1 MPLTVLDGSTFCVC
15 DERGDVDGIAA
26 ASGFFA
32 SDTRF
37 LSRSVLTLG
46 GARLDP
52 LSHDHAT
59 PHLASFVLRNPL
71 AGGLRPN
78 ELVIE
83 RERFVGDCMEE
94 RIAIEN
100 HSHRRVDVDLGL
112 ELAADFADIF
122 VVKDLEP
129 GFGLQVEET
138 LPQAHPPERAGNGTL
153 VFSDG
158 SFRGR
163 TVVHLSE
170 AFDESDG
177 VARFALSLEP
187 GARWRLVVGVQA
199 ELEGVEPLTAAS
211 FARELDEERCRAER
225 SFAEWQSSAPVLGAG
240 WDDLVHTWNRSLGD
254 LAALR
259 MRVPEVPDGH
269 LLAAGTPWFMTVFGR
284 DTLISSLQTL
294 LLGPELAA
302 GTLRVLAATQATA
315 DDAER
320 DAEPGKIIH
329 ELRRGKAA
337 LAWTDRYYGT
347 VDATPLFLV
356 LLSEVWRWTDDPAL
370 PLELEDAARRALAW
384 IDDYADLDGDGLVE
398 YKRRS
403 SHGIGNQTWK
413 DSGDSMAFHDGTLA
427 EAPIAP
433 VEVQGYVYDA
443 KLRIAEMAR
452 ELWRDDALAEKLEND
467 AAELQRRFDEAFWLE
482 ERGFYAL
489 GLDREKRPIDS
500 LTSNVGHLLWSGIVP
515 EHRRERVANL
525 LVGDALW
532 SGWGVR
538 TMAVGEG
545 AYNPLVYHDGTVWP
559 HDNSLVAWGL
569 AHSGHPEEA
578 ARILRAMVEA
588 AAHFD
593 YRLPEVFAGFARDH
607 TGFPVVY
614 PTASSP
620 QAWAAGTPV
629 LLLQA
634 VLRLVPDRS
643 RASSPLG
650 GVTCTGRLE
659 GLSLEGVRLPLSCS
673 RQCSAWYPTAAGEF
687 SARRRHMYRK
697 SLRASRSRVSARS
710 ADAGRCGSRAEW

>member
-15 DERGDVDGIAA
+15 DERGDVDGLAT

-59 PHLASFVLRNPL
+59 PYLASFVLRNPL
-71 AGGLRPN
+71 VGGLRPN

-94 RIAIEN
+94 RIVVEN
-100 HSHRRVDVDLGL
+100 HSHRPIEVELGL

-122 VVKDLEP
+122 VVKSLEP
-129 GFGLQVEET
+129 GFGEPADET
-138 LPQAHPPERAGNGTL
+138 LPPAQPPERGGNGTL

-158 SFRGR
+158 SFGGR

-170 AFDESDG
+170 SFEELDG

-199 ELEGVEPLTAAS
+199 ELEGVAPLTPAS
-211 FARELDEERCRAER
+211 FARELDEERRNAER
-225 SFAEWQSSAPVLGAG
+225 SLTQWQGSAPVLSAR
-240 WDDLVHTWNRSLGD
+240 WDDLVHTWNRSLAD

-259 MRVPEVPDGH
+259 MRVPEIADGE

-284 DTLISSLQTL
+284 DTLISSFQTL

-302 GTLRVLAATQATA
+302 GTLRVLAETQATV

-347 VDATPLFLV
+347 VDATPLFLI
-356 LLSEVWRWTDDPAL
+356 LLSELWRWTDDPAL
-370 PLELEDAARRALAW
+370 PLELEGAARRALAW
-384 IDDYADLDGDGLVE
+384 IDGAGDPDGDGFVE
-398 YKRRS
+398 YNRRS
-403 SHGIGNQTWK
+403 SHGIRNQTWK

-427 EAPIAP
+427 QPPIAP

-443 KLRIAEMAR
+443 KLRLAEMAR
-452 ELWRDDALAEKLEND
+452 ELWRDDALADRLEKD
-467 AAELQRRFDEAFWLE
+467 AAELRARFDAAFWLE

-489 GLDREKRPIDS
+489 GLDHAKRPIDS
-500 LTSNVGHLLWSGIVP
+500 LTSNLGHLLWSGIVP
-515 EHRRERVANL
+515 EARRESVAEL
-525 LVGDALW
+525 LMADALW

-569 AHSGHPEEA
+569 AKSGRPQDA
-578 ARILRAMVEA
+578 ARILRATVEA
-588 AAHFD
+588 AGHFD
-593 YRLPEVFAGFARDH
+593 YRLPEVFAGFTRAH

-620 QAWAAGTPV
+620 QAWAAATPV

-634 VLRLVPDRS
+634 VLGLVPDRAEHRLCS
-643 RASSPLG
+643 VAVGAPEW
-650 GVTCTGRLE
+650 LE
-659 GLSLEGVRLPLSCS
+659 GLSLTGVHAFGRRWTVRVEGGTVHVEH
-673 RQCSAWYPTAAGEF
+673 A
-687 SARRRHMYRK
+687 
-697 SLRASRSRVSARS
+697 
-710 ADAGRCGSRAEW
+710 

>member
-1 MPLTVLDGSTFCVC
+1 VPLTVLDGSTFCVC
-15 DERGDVDGIAA
+15 DERGDVDGLAT

-52 LSHDHAT
+52 LSHDHST

-71 AGGLRPN
+71 AGGLQPN

-94 RIAIEN
+94 RIVVQN
-100 HSHRRVDVDLGL
+100 HSQRRVETELGL

-129 GFGLQVEET
+129 GFGRPVDVK
-138 LPQAHPPERAGNGTL
+138 LPPARRPECTVDGTL

-158 SFRGR
+158 AFSGR

-170 AFDESDG
+170 AFDTSDG

-187 GARWRLVVGVQA
+187 GARWELVVGVQA
-199 ELEGVEPLTAAS
+199 ELDGVEPLAAAS
-211 FARELDEERCRAER
+211 FARELGDERRRAEQ
-225 SFAEWQSSAPVLGAG
+225 SWTEWQGSAPVLHAD
-240 WDDLVHTWNRSLGD
+240 WDDLVHTWNRSLAD

-259 MRVPEVPDGH
+259 MRVPELADGE

-284 DTLISSLQTL
+284 DTLVSSLQTL

-302 GTLRVLAATQATA
+302 GTLRVLAATQSAT

-337 LAWTDRYYGT
+337 LVWTDRYYGT

-356 LLSEVWRWTDDPAL
+356 LLSELWRWTDDPTL
-370 PLELEDAARRALAW
+370 PLELEDAARRALDW
-384 IDDYADLDGDGLVE
+384 IDGPADPDGDGFVE
-398 YKRRS
+398 YERRS
-403 SHGIGNQTWK
+403 PDGMRNQTWK
-413 DSGDSMAFHDGTLA
+413 DSEDSMAFHDGTLA
-427 EAPIAP
+427 LAPIAP

-443 KLRIAEMAR
+443 KLRLAEIAR
-452 ELWRDDALAEKLEND
+452 EVWRDDALAEKLESD
-467 AAELQRRFDEAFWLE
+467 ASELRRRFDEVFWLE
-482 ERGFYAL
+482 DRGFYAL

-515 EHRRERVANL
+515 EQRRETIADL
-525 LVGDALW
+525 LMGDALW
-532 SGWGVR
+532 SGWGIR
-538 TMAVGEG
+538 TMAACEG

-569 AHSGHPEEA
+569 AQSGRPEDA

-607 TGFPVVY
+607 TAFPVVY

-620 QAWAAGTPV
+620 QAWAAATPI

-634 VLRLVPDRS
+634 VLRLVPDRAERVLRS
-643 RASSPLG
+643 EASCVPDLLEGFSLG
-650 GVTCTGRLE
+650 GVHAFGRQWT
-659 GLSLEGVRLPLSCS
+659 VRVEDG
-673 RQCSAWYPTAAGEF
+673 A
-687 SARRRHMYRK
+687 
-697 SLRASRSRVSARS
+697 VSVAP
-710 ADAGRCGSRAEW
+710 A

>member
-1 MPLTVLDGSTFCVC
+1 LPLTVLDGSTFCVC
-15 DERGDVDGIAA
+15 DERGDVDGLAT

-52 LSHDHAT
+52 LSHDHSA

-71 AGGLRPN
+71 AGGLQPN

-94 RIAIEN
+94 RIAVEN
-100 HSHRRVDVDLGL
+100 HSQRRVDVELGL

-122 VVKDLEP
+122 VVKSLEP
-129 GFGLQVEET
+129 GFGEPADET
-138 LPQAHPPERAGNGTL
+138 LPPAHPPERAGNGTL
-153 VFSDG
+153 VFSGG
-158 SFRGR
+158 SFSGR
-163 TVVHLSE
+163 TVIHLSE
-170 AFDESDG
+170 PFDASDG
-177 VARFALSLEP
+177 IARFALSLQP

-199 ELEGVEPLTAAS
+199 ELEGVAPLPAAS
-211 FARELDEERCRAER
+211 FARELDEERRRAEESMR
-225 SFAEWQSSAPVLGAG
+225 DWQRSAPALSAR
-240 WDDLVHTWNRSLGD
+240 WDDLVHTWNRSLAD
-254 LAALR
+254 LASLR
-259 MRVPEVPDGH
+259 MRVPEVGDGH

-284 DTLISSLQTL
+284 DTLVSSLQTL

-302 GTLRVLAATQATA
+302 GTLRVLAATQASS
-315 DDAER
+315 DDSER

-356 LLSEVWRWTDDPAL
+356 LLSEVWRWTDDPSL
-370 PLELEDAARRALAW
+370 PLELEEPARRALAW
-384 IDDYADLDGDGLVE
+384 IDGPADLDGDGFVE
-398 YKRRS
+398 YERRS
-403 SHGIGNQTWK
+403 SHGIRNQTWK
-413 DSGDSMAFHDGTLA
+413 DSEDSMAFRDGTLA
-427 EAPIAP
+427 LPPLAP

-443 KLRIAEMAR
+443 KLRIAEIAR
-452 ELWRDDALAEKLEND
+452 EIWRDDALAEKLESD
-467 AAELQRRFDEAFWLE
+467 AADLRRSFEEAFWLE

-489 GLDREKRPIDS
+489 GLDREKRQVDS
-500 LTSNVGHLLWSGIVP
+500 LTSNLGHLLWSGIVP
-515 EHRRERVANL
+515 EPRREAIADL
-525 LVGDALW
+525 LMGDSLW

-569 AHSGHPEEA
+569 ARSGRPDDA
-578 ARILRAMVEA
+578 ARILRATVEA
-588 AAHFD
+588 ATHFD

-620 QAWAAGTPV
+620 QAWAAATPV

-634 VLRLVPDRS
+634 VLGLVPDRAERVLRSEAS
-643 RASSPLG
+643 RVPDW
-650 GVTCTGRLE
+650 LE
-659 GLSLEGVRLPLSCS
+659 GLLLTGVHAFGR
-673 RQCSAWYPTAAGEF
+673 RWTVHVVGGTVGIEPTPAG
-687 SARRRHMYRK
+687 
-697 SLRASRSRVSARS
+697 
-710 ADAGRCGSRAEW
+710 

>member
-15 DERGDVDGIAA
+15 DERGDVDGLAT

-59 PHLASFVLRNPL
+59 PYLASFVLRNPL

-83 RERFVGDCMEE
+83 RERFVGGCMEE
-94 RIAIEN
+94 RIVVEN
-100 HSHRRVDVDLGL
+100 HSHRRIEVELGL

-122 VVKDLEP
+122 VVKSLEP
-129 GFGLQVEET
+129 GFGEPADET
-138 LPQAHPPERAGNGTL
+138 LPPAHPPERGNNGTL
-153 VFSDG
+153 VFRDG

-170 AFDESDG
+170 SFAESDG
-177 VARFALSLEP
+177 VARFGLCLEP

-211 FARELDEERCRAER
+211 FARELDEERRSAER
-225 SFAEWQSSAPVLGAG
+225 SLTEWQGSAPVLRAG
-240 WDDLVHTWNRSLGD
+240 WDDLVHTWNRSLAD

-259 MRVPEVPDGH
+259 MRVPEIADGE

-284 DTLISSLQTL
+284 DTLISSFQTL

-302 GTLRVLAATQATA
+302 GTLRVLAATQSTC

-347 VDATPLFLV
+347 VDATPLFLI
-356 LLSEVWRWTDDPAL
+356 LLSELWRWTNDPTL
-370 PLELEDAARRALAW
+370 PLELEEAARRALGW
-384 IDDYADLDGDGLVE
+384 IDGPADPDGDGFVE
-398 YKRRS
+398 YNRRS
-403 SHGIGNQTWK
+403 STGIRNQTWK

-427 EAPIAP
+427 QPPIAP

-443 KLRIAEMAR
+443 KLRVAEIAR
-452 ELWRDDALAEKLEND
+452 ELWQDEGLARQLEDDA
-467 AAELQRRFDEAFWLE
+467 AALRARFDEAFWLE

-489 GLDREKRPIDS
+489 GLDNEKRPIDS
-500 LTSNVGHLLWSGIVP
+500 LTSNLGHLLWSGIVP
-515 EHRRERVANL
+515 DERREAIAGL
-525 LVGDALW
+525 LMADALW

-569 AHSGHPEEA
+569 ARSGRQDDA

-593 YRLPEVFAGFARDH
+593 YRLPEVFAGFTRSH

-620 QAWAAGTPV
+620 QAWAAATPV

-634 VLRLVPDRS
+634 VLGLVPDRAGPEL
-643 RASSPLG
+643 RAEAVSAPDW
-650 GVTCTGRLE
+650 LE
-659 GLSLEGVRLPLSCS
+659 GLSLTGIHAFNRRWTVRVAGGAVHVE
-673 RQCSAWYPTAAGEF
+673 SA
-687 SARRRHMYRK
+687 
-697 SLRASRSRVSARS
+697 
-710 ADAGRCGSRAEW
+710 

>member
-15 DERGDVDGIAA
+15 DERGDVDGLAT

-52 LSHDHAT
+52 LSHDHAV

-94 RIAIEN
+94 RIVVRN
-100 HSHRRVDVDLGL
+100 HSNRRIDVELGL

-129 GFGLQVEET
+129 GFGLAVDAA
-138 LPQAHPPERAGNGTL
+138 LPAARPPERVGNGTL

-158 SFRGR
+158 AFSGR
-163 TVVHLSE
+163 TLVHLSE
-170 AFDESDG
+170 SFEESDG

-199 ELEGVEPLTAAS
+199 ELEGVTPLAAAS
-211 FARELDEERCRAER
+211 FARELDEERLRAEQ
-225 SFAEWQSSAPVLGAG
+225 SMTSWQCSVPVLKAG
-240 WDDLVHTWNRSLGD
+240 WDDLVHAWNRSLAD
-254 LAALR
+254 LASLR
-259 MRVPEVPDGH
+259 MSVPEVAEGR

-284 DTLISSLQTL
+284 DTIVSSLQTL

-315 DDAER
+315 DDPER

-370 PLELEDAARRALAW
+370 PLELEAAARRALAW
-384 IDDYADLDGDGLVE
+384 IDGPADRDGDGFVE
-398 YKRRS
+398 YERRS
-403 SHGIGNQTWK
+403 SHGIRNQTWK
-413 DSGDSMAFHDGTLA
+413 DSEDSLAFHDGTLA
-427 EAPIAP
+427 LPPIAP
-433 VEVQGYVYDA
+433 MEVQGYVYDA
-443 KLRIAEMAR
+443 KLRTAEIAR
-452 ELWRDDALAEKLEND
+452 EIWRDDALAEKLEND
-467 AAELQRRFDEAFWLE
+467 AADLRRRFDETFWLE
-482 ERGFYAL
+482 DRGFYAL
-489 GLDREKRPIDS
+489 GLDREKRRVDS
-500 LTSNVGHLLWSGIVP
+500 LTSNLGHLLWSGIVP
-515 EHRRERVANL
+515 EHRRDAIADL
-525 LVGDALW
+525 LMADALW

-569 AHSGHPEEA
+569 AQSGRPNDA
-578 ARILRAMVEA
+578 GRILEAMVEA

-593 YRLPEVFAGFARDH
+593 YRLPEVFAGFSRQDTA
-607 TGFPVVY
+607 FPVVY

-634 VLRLVPDRS
+634 VLGLVPDRS
-643 RASSPLG
+643 RRVLRSEASSVPECLD
-650 GVTCTGRLE
+650 
-659 GLSLEGVRLPLSCS
+659 GLSLTGVHAFGGRWTVCVDGGVVSVES
-673 RQCSAWYPTAAGEF
+673 TAATTT
-687 SARRRHMYRK
+687 A
-697 SLRASRSRVSARS
+697 A
-710 ADAGRCGSRAEW
+710 

>member
-1 MPLTVLDGSTFCVC
+1 VQSGQPPSTLPLTVLDGSTFCVC
-15 DERGDVDGIAA
+15 DERGDVDGLAT

-52 LSHDHAT
+52 LSHDHPT
-59 PHLASFVLRNPL
+59 PHIASFVLRNPL
-71 AGGLRPN
+71 AAGLQPN

-94 RIAIEN
+94 RIAVQN
-100 HSHRRVDVDLGL
+100 HSRRRVDVELGL

-122 VVKDLEP
+122 VVKSLEP
-129 GFGLQVEET
+129 GFGEPADET
-138 LPQAHPPERAGNGTL
+138 LPEAHPPEHGGNGTL

-170 AFDESDG
+170 PFDESRG

-187 GARWRLVVGVQA
+187 GARWRLVVGVEA
-199 ELEGVEPLTAAS
+199 ELEGVAPLSAVS
-211 FARELDEERCRAER
+211 FARELDEERSRAER
-225 SFAEWQSSAPVLGAG
+225 SLTEWQSSAPVLSAG
-240 WDDLVHTWNRSLGD
+240 WDDLVHTWNRSLAD

-259 MRVPEVPDGH
+259 MRVPELADGE

-302 GTLRVLAATQATA
+302 GTLRVLAATQAAA
-315 DDAER
+315 DDPER

-347 VDATPLFLV
+347 IDATPLFLV
-356 LLSEVWRWTDDPAL
+356 LLSELWRWTDDPTL
-370 PLELEDAARRALAW
+370 PLELEEAARRALSW
-384 IDDYADLDGDGLVE
+384 IDGPADLDGDGFVE
-398 YKRRS
+398 YERRS
-403 SHGIGNQTWK
+403 SHGIRNQTWK
-413 DSGDSMAFHDGTLA
+413 DSEDSMAFRDGTLA
-427 EAPIAP
+427 RPPIAP

-443 KLRIAEMAR
+443 KLRSAEIAR
-452 ELWRDDALAEKLEND
+452 EIWRDDALADQLESD
-467 AAELQRRFDEAFWLE
+467 AGELRRRFDEVFWLP

-489 GLDREKRPIDS
+489 GLDPEKRPIDS
-500 LTSNVGHLLWSGIVP
+500 LTSNLGHLLWSGIVP
-515 EHRRERVANL
+515 EPRQQAVADL

-538 TMAVGEG
+538 TMAAGEG

-569 AHSGHPEEA
+569 ARCGRPNDA
-578 ARILRAMVEA
+578 ARILQAMVEA

-593 YRLPEVFAGFARDH
+593 YRLPEVFAGFARHH

-620 QAWAAGTPV
+620 QAWAAATPV

-634 VLRLVPDRS
+634 VLGLVPDRAEHVLRS
-643 RASSPLG
+643 EAPRVPDW
-650 GVTCTGRLE
+650 LE
-659 GLSLEGVRLPLSCS
+659 GLSLTGVHAFGRRWTVRVEGGTVAVEPA
-673 RQCSAWYPTAAGEF
+673 SATA
-687 SARRRHMYRK
+687 
-697 SLRASRSRVSARS
+697 
-710 ADAGRCGSRAEW
+710 

>member
-1 MPLTVLDGSTFCVC
+1 VPITVLDGSTFCVC
-15 DERGDVDGIAA
+15 DERGDVDGLAT

-52 LSHDHAT
+52 LSHDHST

-71 AGGLRPN
+71 AGGLQPN
-78 ELVIE
+78 ELVVE

-94 RIAIEN
+94 RIAVEN
-100 HSHRRVDVDLGL
+100 HSPRRIDIELGL

-129 GFGLQVEET
+129 GFGLEIEAK
-138 LPQAHPPERAGNGTL
+138 LPPACPPERSSNGTL

-158 SFRGR
+158 SFAGR
-163 TVVHLSE
+163 TVVHVSE

-187 GARWRLVVGVQA
+187 GARWGVVVGVQA
-199 ELEGVEPLTAAS
+199 ELDGVELLTAAS
-211 FARELDEERCRAER
+211 FAGELDEERKQATQ
-225 SFAEWQSSAPVLGAG
+225 SLAEWQSTAPELKAE
-240 WDDLVHTWNRSLGD
+240 WDDLVHAWNRSLAD

-269 LLAAGTPWFMTVFGR
+269 LLAAGAPWFMTVFGR

-302 GTLRVLAATQATA
+302 GTLRVLAATQATG
-315 DDAER
+315 DDPER
-320 DAEPGKIIH
+320 DAEPGKIVH

-356 LLSEVWRWTDDPAL
+356 LLSETWRWTDDPTL

-384 IDDYADLDGDGLVE
+384 IDGPADLDGDGFVE
-398 YKRRS
+398 YNRRS
-403 SHGIGNQTWK
+403 SHGIRNQTWK
-413 DSGDSMAFHDGTLA
+413 DSEDSMAFHDGTLA
-427 EAPIAP
+427 LSPIAP
-433 VEVQGYVYDA
+433 AEVQGYVYDA
-443 KLRIAEMAR
+443 KLRLAEIAR
-452 ELWRDDALAEKLEND
+452 ELWADEALAQRLESD
-467 AAELQRRFDEAFWLE
+467 AAELRRRFDETFWLE
-482 ERGFYAL
+482 GRGFYAL

-500 LTSNVGHLLWSGIVP
+500 LTSNLGHLLWSGIVP
-515 EHRRERVANL
+515 EHRRETIAGL
-525 LVGDALW
+525 LMGDALW

-538 TMAVGEG
+538 TMAAGEG

-569 AHSGHPEEA
+569 AQSGRPADA
-578 ARILRAMVEA
+578 ARILEATIEA
-588 AAHFD
+588 ATHFD
-593 YRLPEVFAGFARDH
+593 YRLPEVFAGFARAH

-634 VLRLVPDRS
+634 VLRLVPDRPARVLRS
-643 RASSPLG
+643 EASWVPEA
-650 GVTCTGRLE
+650 LE
-659 GLSLEGVRLPLSCS
+659 GLSLAGVHAFGRRWTVQVDGGAVSVE
-673 RQCSAWYPTAAGEF
+673 PTTT
-687 SARRRHMYRK
+687 
-697 SLRASRSRVSARS
+697 
-710 ADAGRCGSRAEW
+710 D

>member
-1 MPLTVLDGSTFCVC
+1 LSLTVLDGSTFCVC
-15 DERGDVDGIAA
+15 DERGDVDGLAM

-52 LSHDHAT
+52 LSHDHST
-59 PHLASFVLRNPL
+59 PQLASFVLRNPL
-71 AGGLRPN
+71 ASGLRPN
-78 ELVIE
+78 ELVVK

-94 RIAIEN
+94 RIVVEN
-100 HSHRRVDVDLGL
+100 HSHRRVDVELGL

-122 VVKDLEP
+122 VVKSLEP
-129 GFGLQVEET
+129 GFGEPGDEA
-138 LPQAHPPERAGNGTL
+138 LPASHPPQRTADGTI

-163 TVVHLSE
+163 TIVHLSE
-170 AFDESDG
+170 ELCDDSDG

-187 GARWRLVVGVQA
+187 KAEWRLVVAVQP
-199 ELEGVEPLTAAS
+199 ELEGMEPLPASS
-211 FARELDEERCRAER
+211 FARELAEERLRAER
-225 SFAEWQSSAPVLGAG
+225 SLTEWQDSAPVLRAG
-240 WDDLVHTWNRSLGD
+240 WDDLVHTWNRSLAD
-254 LAALR
+254 LASLR
-259 MRVPEVPDGH
+259 MRVPEVAGGE

-294 LLGPELAA
+294 LLGPDLAA
-302 GTLRVLAATQATA
+302 GTLRVLAATQATF
-315 DDAER
+315 DDPER

-356 LLSEVWRWTDDPAL
+356 LLSELWRWTDDSTL
-370 PLELEDAARRALAW
+370 PLELEDAARRAVAW
-384 IDDYADLDGDGLVE
+384 IDDSADLDRDGFVE
-398 YKRRS
+398 YERRS
-403 SHGIGNQTWK
+403 SHGIRNQTWK
-413 DSGDSMAFHDGTLA
+413 DSEDSMAFHDGTLA
-427 EAPIAP
+427 DAPIAP

-443 KLRIAEMAR
+443 KLRVAEIAR
-452 ELWRDDALAEKLEND
+452 EIWKDEALAEKLETE
-467 AAELQRRFDEAFWLE
+467 AGELRRRFDDAFWLG

-489 GLDREKRPIDS
+489 GLDRDKRPIDS
-500 LTSNVGHLLWSGIVP
+500 LTSNLGHLLWSGIVP
-515 EHRRERVANL
+515 PGRRDPVADL
-525 LVGDALW
+525 LVGGHLW

-569 AHSGHPEEA
+569 ARSGRSHDA

-588 AAHFD
+588 ATHFD
-593 YRLPEVFAGFARDH
+593 YRLPEVFAGFARQE
-607 TGFPVVY
+607 TTFPVVY

-620 QAWAAGTPV
+620 QAWAAATPV
-629 LLLQA
+629 LLLQV
-634 VLRLVPDRS
+634 VLGLVPDRAERVLRS
-643 RASSPLG
+643 EAR
-650 GVTCTGRLE
+650 GVPDWLE
-659 GLSLEGVRLPLSCS
+659 GLSLAGVH
-673 RQCSAWYPTAAGEF
+673 AFG
-687 SARRRHMYRK
+687 RRWTI
-697 SLRASRSRVSARS
+697 RVAHGTV
-710 ADAGRCGSRAEW
+710 AVEPAPGD